1 MEEWVGSV
9 WHRLVTSAAVRRYPE
24 AAIRLEDISKSLSI
38 FFRALGGDAGLKVVA
53 APAMRHGGRR
63 RWLQRVAGSG
73 QKVELSWRDSESLRL
88 PASIDYFPQKER
100 NHDLYLWLTALSVA
114 DVDERLP
121 WFERNQ
127 RASLSTLERFPG
139 LVRRYQQLVDASL
152 QIRIPPEDLREDE
165 AAQERAIRQ
174 ALLQPGSIN
183 ALPAASNPFQP
194 VLLWPH
200 PLPPHHSGSTRPAGN
215 GANEFAPSE
224 RHETVSSKQK
234 YLAER
239 TEMPDGK
246 DGFLMMFRAE
256 SIFSW
261 SEYIKVNR
269 PQDEDDTEDILKT
282 AEDMDLLTIARDAET
297 SKAKVRFDLDLPP
310 AAEDDDIIGEGIPLP
325 EWDYRKRLMRADHCF
340 LYEMESRLSEARE
353 LPSHLRPVANKL
365 RNQFQAIMPIRN
377 WLRAQEDGDDIDFD
391 QWIQLEAERAMGA
404 RTAIRGLYRQQVNR
418 HRDMAC
424 LLLADLS
431 LSTDAYVS
439 DHAKVIDVI
448 RDSLFLFSETLLSIG
463 DRFALYGFSS
473 LKRSN
478 VRFHRLKGFDEQYGP
493 IIRGRITQIKP
504 GFYTRMGAAIR
515 HATKLIN
522 AQKSQQRLLLL
533 LSDGKPNDLDQ
544 YEGRYG
550 IEDTRSALLEAKS
563 VGVKPFCVTID
574 QEAHDYLPY
583 LFGAD
588 GYVVIQKPEELPEN
602 LMRLYAQMTR

>member
-9 WHRLVTSAAVRRYPE
+9 WHRLVTKAAVRRYPE
-24 AAIRLEDISKSLSI
+24 MAVRLDDISKSLSI

-53 APAMRHGGRR
+53 APAMRHSGRR
-63 RWLQRVAGSG
+63 RWLQRVAGSD
-73 QKVELSWRDSESLRL
+73 QKIELSWRDSESLRL
-88 PASIDYFPQKER
+88 PTYIDFFPQRER
-100 NHDLYLWLTALSVA
+100 NHDLYIWLAALSA
-114 DVDERLP
+114 SDVDEDLP

-127 RASLSTLERFPG
+127 RATLNTLERFPG
-139 LVRRYQQLVDASL
+139 LARRYRELVDATL
-152 QIRIPPEDLREDE
+152 QLRLPPENLPTDE

-174 ALLQPGSIN
+174 ALLQPGSIA
-183 ALPAASNPFQP
+183 ALPAASKPFQP

-200 PLPPHHSGSTRPAGN
+200 PLPPNQSGLVKPSSN
-215 GANEFAPSE
+215 GAHEHTPSE
-224 RHETVSSKQK
+224 HREILTSKQK

-269 PQDEDDTEDILKT
+269 PQDEDDSDNALRT
-282 AEDMDLLTIARDAET
+282 AEDMDMLTIARDTEA

-310 AAEDDDIIGEGIPLP
+310 AAEDDEITGDGIPLP
-325 EWDYRKRLMRADHCF
+325 EWDFRKNSMRADYCF
-340 LYEMESRLSEARE
+340 LYEMESRFSERRE
-353 LPSHLRPVANKL
+353 LPAHLRPVASKL
-365 RNQFQAIMPIRN
+365 RNQFQAIMPVRS

-391 QWIQLEAERAMGA
+391 QWIQLEAERAMGVQ
-404 RTAIRGLYRQQVNR
+404 TATRGLYRQQVNR

-431 LSTDAYVS
+431 LSTDTYVS

-448 RDSLFLFSETLLSIG
+448 RDSLFLFSEVLLSIG

-478 VRFHRLKGFDEQYGP
+478 VRFHRLKGFDEQYDP
-493 IIRGRITQIKP
+493 IVRGRITQIKP

-550 IEDTRSALLEAKS
+550 IEDTRNALLEAKR

-588 GYVVIQKPEELPEN
+588 GYVVIRKPEELPEN